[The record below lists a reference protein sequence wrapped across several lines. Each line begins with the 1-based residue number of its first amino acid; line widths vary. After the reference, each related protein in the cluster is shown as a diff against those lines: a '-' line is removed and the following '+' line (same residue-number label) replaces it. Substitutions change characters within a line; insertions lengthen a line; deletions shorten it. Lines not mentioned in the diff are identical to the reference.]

1 LNTSFVGYF
10 QDLEEPRVYT
20 GNMRHELLDIVV
32 ISILAVVS
40 GAEGWTDISTW
51 AQTHQDWLATFLKL
65 PNGLPS
71 RDCIRRVI
79 SRIRPDQ
86 FQTCFTDWTAAVSDA
101 SGGEIIAIDGK
112 TLRHSFDR
120 RSGKNALH
128 LVSAWAVKNHLLL
141 GQTAVDQKSNEITAI
156 PKLLEILDL
165 TGAVVTIDAM
175 GCQKQ
180 IVRQI
185 RDGGGHYVIG
195 LKGNQQ
201 HLQEAAEQ
209 AFTKHMED
217 DFAHVACRQ
226 HYTQEQGHGRTEE
239 RSYYQMKVPLDLS
252 GREEWDGLKTIGMVL
267 NNTKCNGKVTDEVRY
282 YISSLPLSVRRF
294 SEAVRGHWGIE
305 NSLHWILDVTFD
317 EDQSRISKDHG
328 AENIGLLRRIAV
340 SLLKHHRGDK
350 HSIRQRRLRAGW
362 DHEYLAE
369 ILGKTDAS

>member
-1 LNTSFVGYF
+1 L
-10 QDLEEPRVYT
+10 
-20 GNMRHELLDIVV
+20 
-32 ISILAVVS
+32 
-40 GAEGWTDISTW
+40 
-51 AQTHQDWLATFLKL
+51 
-65 PNGLPS
+65 
-71 RDCIRRVI
+71 
-79 SRIRPDQ
+79 
-86 FQTCFTDWTAAVSDA
+86 
-101 SGGEIIAIDGK
+101 GGEKPSVTGANG
-112 TLRHSFDR
+112 
-120 RSGKNALH
+120 SGPKEQR
-128 LVSAWAVKNHLLL
+128 NH
-141 GQTAVDQKSNEITAI
+141 GV

-185 RDGGGHYVIG
+185 RDGGGDYVIG

-209 AFTKHMED
+209 EFSKHMED

-226 HYTQEQGHGRTEE
+226 HHTQEQGHGRTEE

-252 GREEWDGLKTIGMVL
+252 SREEWDGLKTIGMVL
-267 NNTKCNGKVTDEVRY
+267 SNTKCNGKVTDEGRY
-282 YISSLPLSVRRF
+282 YISSLPLSVKRF
-294 SEAVRGHWGIE
+294 AEAVRGHWGIE
-305 NSLHWILDVTFD
+305 NSLHWTLDVTFD